1 MEQEPTEGNPEDKP
15 DNVESYDESSS
26 DDSSY
31 EHMLHP
37 NQENANKKSMK
48 SKRYYTGCAKYLHRF
63 DELIMKPLFI
73 YNYERN
79 MQKKSKEFFNL
90 FMNQGT
96 QIE

>member
-1 MEQEPTEGNPEDKP
+1 
-15 DNVESYDESSS
+15 
-26 DDSSY
+26 
-31 EHMLHP
+31 
-37 NQENANKKSMK
+37 MK
-48 SKRYYTGCAKYLHRF
+48 SKRYYTGCSKYLHRF

-96 QIE
+96 QIEQEYTQDQVNSKILREQGVTMAGFQQPSDKNTDVVSGHSHGYLVN